1 MHKISY
7 ISILVV
13 CAILV
18 GYVPKDVVSNSGVKV
33 ESVRKNI
40 NSDTDYDEDGV
51 LNDNDLDDDNDG
63 ILDIDEGFVCTTNSQ
78 KTVLKA
84 ISNNIP
90 AEGTSYCGGLKNS
103 YTHFSDG
110 YLDTQNDITGTYTLN
125 YSYSGLDVSKEAIFQ
140 HRLVYSNVNGSHGV
154 DQNTSNVRITS
165 KIYVNNTLVRTASV
179 TGWNYHSQPREKDN
193 KYYYFTPSTASGT
206 VRIDITFERL
216 NGYCDVIPEVFFGG
230 NLSQT
235 SDPICTSIDTD
246 GDGIPDHQDLD
257 SDGDGCPDAL
267 EGQGGFTDRK
277 SVV

>member
-179 TGWNYHSQPREKDN
+179 TGWNYHSQPREKIGR
-193 KYYYFTPSTASGT
+193 AH
-206 VRIDITFERL
+206 V
-216 NGYCDVIPEVFFGG
+216 
-230 NLSQT
+230 
-235 SDPICTSIDTD
+235 
-246 GDGIPDHQDLD
+246 
-257 SDGDGCPDAL
+257 
-267 EGQGGFTDRK
+267 
-277 SVV
+277 